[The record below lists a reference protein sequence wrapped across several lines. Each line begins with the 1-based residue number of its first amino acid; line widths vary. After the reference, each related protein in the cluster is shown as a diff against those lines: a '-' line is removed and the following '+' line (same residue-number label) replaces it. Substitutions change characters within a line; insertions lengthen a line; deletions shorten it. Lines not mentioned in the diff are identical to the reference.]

1 MDIYAAIGI
10 AAVGAALAV
19 IIKQYKPEYAL
30 AVSLSTG
37 VVIMYIALKT
47 VYPVLSD
54 LDYILKA
61 TNMQSA
67 YIEVLLKSLGICFI
81 TQLAADACRDSGQG
95 AIAAKVEMAGKAA
108 ILVISMPLFRA
119 LLNLAMKIMGR

>member
-95 AIAAKVEMAGKAA
+95 AIAAKVEMVGKAA

>member
-30 AVSLSTG
+30 AVTLSTG
-37 VVIMYIALKT
+37 VVIMYITLKT

-119 LLNLAMKIMGR
+119 LLNLAMKIMRE

>member
-30 AVSLSTG
+30 AVTLSTG

-108 ILVISMPLFRA
+108 ILVISMPLFRE